1 MMPDVRASVAVVR
14 DQEILLIRHRRR
26 AQVYWVI
33 PGGRVQNFESLDV
46 AAVREI
52 REETGLEVRLGP
64 LVAAFEI
71 NDRWTRHVID
81 LVFVAESFSGSLSV
95 PAGGPLVE
103 TFDRAEFVDPAALQT
118 LDIRPPQ
125 LRPLLEQL
133 ASGAWP
139 VPRYLGDLTSA
150 APEDGP

>member
-1 MMPDVRASVAVVR
+1 MMPDVRVSVAVVR
-14 DQEILLIRHRRR
+14 DREILLIRHRRR
-26 AQVYWVI
+26 ARVYWVI
-33 PGGRVQNFESLDV
+33 PGGRVQTFESLDA

-103 TFDRAEFVDPAALQT
+103 TFDRAEFVDPATLQT
-118 LDIRPPQ
+118 LDVRPPQ
-125 LRPLLEQL
+125 LRPLLEHL